1 MELFNQLLV
10 LGQTWT
16 GATLALFLIFL
27 TVLFR
32 RALPTEHRPRT
43 IAPLFCL
50 SLAFVAGLSATVALK
65 FGAYTLWGVFSL
77 LDLLG
82 LIIGMTSL
90 VGIVIF
96 DLALTRTRFHVPSL
110 IRNLIHVSVLLLI
123 VLTILYQRGLD
134 PLSLL
139 TTSAVLTAVIGLAL
153 QNTIANLF
161 AGLALQIDRTLG
173 ITDWIKVGEHV
184 GRIAE
189 IKWRSTLLWTEEGD
203 LLVVP
208 NSQLLDAAVLN
219 LSRPDVVQR
228 EEIIVGFHYRHP
240 PNTVK
245 QVLLNAAMSAPR
257 VLSSPAPDC
266 IVADFSDSAIT
277 YKLRYWI
284 NDYTYHTVI
293 ASDVRTRVW
302 YAVQRAGL
310 EIPFP
315 IRTLVVEPS
324 KATVDVAADH
334 RSALEQTGLF
344 PTLSAADFSVL
355 AAAMKTVRFA
365 AGEEILREHDSSGA
379 LHIVRSGEVSVYVS
393 VNSVRREVATLK
405 PGEFFGEVSLLTGE
419 SQPAGYIAK
428 SDAVC
433 SLIDHDALASM
444 LRNHPQLA
452 DGFST
457 MLVARETTLNN
468 GRQALSDEAAAQQ
481 STEAKKRLL
490 SRIQQVFRLGSSSV
504 PG

>member
-1 MELFNQLLV
+1 MEVLNQLLV

-16 GATLALFLIFL
+16 GATFASFLILL

-32 RALPTEHRPRT
+32 RALPFEHRTRT
-43 IAPLFCL
+43 IAPLIFL
-50 SLAFVAGLSATVALK
+50 SLAVVAGLSAAVALK

-82 LIIGMTSL
+82 LIVGITSL

-96 DLALTRTRFHVPSL
+96 DLALTRTRFRVPSL
-110 IRNLIHVSVLLLI
+110 IRNLIHTSLLLLI

-184 GRIAE
+184 GRIDE

-203 LLVVP
+203 LLVMP

-228 EEIIVGFHYRHP
+228 EEITVGFHYRHP
-240 PNTVK
+240 PNAVK
-245 QVLLNAAMSAPR
+245 EVLLNAAMGAPR
-257 VLSSPAPDC
+257 VLLSPAPDC

-284 NDYTYHTVI
+284 NDYTYHAVI

-302 YAVQRAGL
+302 YAAQRAGL

-315 IRTLVVEPS
+315 IRTLIVESP
-324 KATVDVAADH
+324 KAAVDVMADH
-334 RSALEQTGLF
+334 RLALEQTRLF
-344 PTLSAADFSVL
+344 SVLSTADCSVL
-355 AAAMKTVRFA
+355 AAAMRTIRFA
-365 AGEEILREHDSSGA
+365 AGEEILRENASSGA

-393 VNSVRREVATLK
+393 VNGARREVATLK
-405 PGEFFGEVSLLTGE
+405 PGEFFGELSLLTGE
-419 SQPAGYIAK
+419 SQPAGYAAK
-428 SDAVC
+428 SDVVC

-444 LRNHPQLA
+444 LTNHPQLA
-452 DGFST
+452 DGLRT
-457 MLVARETTLNN
+457 MLAAREMALND
-468 GRQALSDEAAAQQ
+468 GRQALSNEATTRQ
-481 STEAKKRLL
+481 STETKKQLFA
-490 SRIQQVFRLGSSSV
+490 RIQQVFDIKK
-504 PG
+504 

>member
-16 GATLALFLIFL
+16 GATLALFLMLL

-32 RALPTEHRPRT
+32 QVLPPKHRART
-43 IAPLFCL
+43 IAPFIFL
-50 SLAFVAGLSATVALK
+50 SLAFVSGLSAPVALK

-77 LDLLG
+77 LDLLF
-82 LIIGMTSL
+82 LIVGITSL

-110 IRNLIHVSVLLLI
+110 IRNLLHTGVLFLI

-173 ITDWIKVGEHV
+173 ITDWIKVSDNV

-228 EEIIVGFHYRHP
+228 EEILVGFHYRHP
-240 PNTVK
+240 PNMVK
-245 QVLLNAAMSAPR
+245 QVLLGAVMDAPR

-266 IVADFSDSAIT
+266 LVADFSDSAVT

-284 NDYTYHTVI
+284 NDYTYHAII
-293 ASDVRTRVW
+293 ASEVRTRVW
-302 YAVQRAGL
+302 YAAQRAGL

-315 IRTLVVEPS
+315 IRTLVLEAP
-324 KATVDVAADH
+324 KAAVDVAADH
-334 RSALEQTGLF
+334 CSALEQTGLF
-344 PTLSAADFSVL
+344 PMLSAADYSAL

-365 AGEEILREHDSSGA
+365 AGEEILRENASSGA

-393 VNSVRREVATLK
+393 INGSRREVATLK
-405 PGEFFGEVSLLTGE
+405 AGEFFGEVSLLTGE
-419 SQPAGYIAK
+419 SQPAGYVAK
-428 SDAVC
+428 SDVVC
-433 SLIDHDALASM
+433 SLVDHDALALM
-444 LRNHPQLA
+444 LTNHPQLA
-452 DGFST
+452 DSLST
-457 MLVARETTLNN
+457 MLAARETALNN
-468 GRQALSDEAAAQQ
+468 GRQALSNEAAAQR
-481 STEAKKRLL
+481 STEAKRRLL
-490 SRIQQVFRLGSSSV
+490 ARMRQVFRLNS
-504 PG
+504 

>member
-1 MELFNQLLV
+1 MELFNQLLI

-16 GATLALFLIFL
+16 GSLFALFLIFL

-32 RALPTEHRPRT
+32 RALPAEYRART
-43 IAPLFCL
+43 IAPLLSL

-82 LIIGMTSL
+82 LIVSITSL
-90 VGIVIF
+90 VSIVIF
-96 DLALTRTRFHVPSL
+96 DLTLARTRFQTPSL
-110 IRNLIHVSVLLLI
+110 IRNLLHISVLLLI
-123 VLTILYQRGLD
+123 VFTVLYQRGLD

-173 ITDWIKVGEHV
+173 ITDWIKIGNNV

-228 EEIIVGFHYRHP
+228 EEIMVGFHYRHP

-245 QVLLNAAMSAPR
+245 QVLLNAISGAPR

-277 YKLRYWI
+277 YRLRYWI
-284 NDYTYHTVI
+284 NDYTHHTVI

-302 YAVQRAGL
+302 YAAQRAGL

-315 IRTLVVEPS
+315 IRTLVVEPL
-324 KATVDVAADH
+324 KTTVDATADH

-344 PTLSAADFSVL
+344 SMLSMEDHATL

-365 AGEEILREHDSSGA
+365 AGEEILREYDNGGA

-393 VNSVRREVATLK
+393 SNGARREVATLK
-405 PGEFFGEVSLLTGE
+405 PGEFFGELSVLTGD
-419 SQPAGYIAK
+419 SQPAGYAAK
-428 SDAVC
+428 SDVVC
-433 SLIDHDALASM
+433 SLVDHNALASM
-444 LRNHPQLA
+444 LTTHPRLA
-452 DGFST
+452 DDLSSL
-457 MLVARETTLNN
+457 LVARETTLNN
-468 GRQALSDEAAAQQ
+468 GRQALSAEAAAQQ
-481 STEAKKRLL
+481 STEAKKRLRA
-490 SRIQQVFRLGSSSV
+490 RIQQVFRLGA
-504 PG
+504 